1 MAIQTIGITG
11 GIGSGKS
18 VISRILRTCGHT
30 VYDCDS
36 NAKAIM
42 DRDPEIRRK
51 LAEMID
57 SSTINRDGSINRPRL
72 AQIVFED
79 KAKLAM
85 LNAIV
90 HSIVIR
96 DVQACARRTSGMFL
110 SLIHI

>member
-51 LAEMID
+51 LTAMEV
-57 SSTINRDGSINRPRL
+57 STVL
-72 AQIVFED
+72 AWR
-79 KAKLAM
+79 K
-85 LNAIV
+85 
-90 HSIVIR
+90 
-96 DVQACARRTSGMFL
+96 
-110 SLIHI
+110 

>member
-51 LAEMID
+51 
-57 SSTINRDGSINRPRL
+57 
-72 AQIVFED
+72 
-79 KAKLAM
+79 
-85 LNAIV
+85 
-90 HSIVIR
+90 
-96 DVQACARRTSGMFL
+96 
-110 SLIHI
+110 